1 MARRSCR
8 PSVQKFLEADSLIS
22 NGLPASF
29 HLHSLQSNFSTS
41 TRFLT
46 FSTVSAFRTLFVQW
60 KHHISICYCFD
71 FRCSCRT
78 CHNKKTIQQ
87 DFVRI
92 WTDSGVYRDS
102 IIVAIWNLTPTQT
115 GFLKVSPLIFKNL
128 LFINSAKACNEIVS
142 NWGPAHSVLV
152 LWSRSIGH
160 PLWFYFLGLR
170 NASVWRKSV
179 IFLSLQFQKGV

>member
-22 NGLPASF
+22 NWLTSIFTPVLTSE
-29 HLHSLQSNFSTS
+29 QTSTS
-41 TRFLT
+41 TM
-46 FSTVSAFRTLFVQW
+46 FSLFHTVSAFRTLFVQW

-102 IIVAIWNLTPTQT
+102 IIVSSLKSYPNPSWISESLTNDIQE
-115 GFLKVSPLIFKNL
+115 LIIYKFCKNM
-128 LFINSAKACNEIVS
+128 
-142 NWGPAHSVLV
+142 
-152 LWSRSIGH
+152 
-160 PLWFYFLGLR
+160 
-170 NASVWRKSV
+170 
-179 IFLSLQFQKGV
+179 

>member
-1 MARRSCR
+1 M
-8 PSVQKFLEADSLIS
+8 Q
-22 NGLPASF
+22 
-29 HLHSLQSNFSTS
+29 
-41 TRFLT
+41 T
-46 FSTVSAFRTLFVQW
+46 FSPKIPWGRFSNLLWLTSVFTPALTSEQTLYFYHVPHFLVQLVPSELYFVQW

-128 LFINSAKACNEIVS
+128 LFINFAKACNEVVS
-142 NWGPAHSVLV
+142 NNYWGPAHWVLV

>member
-22 NGLPASF
+22 NWLTSIFTPVLTSE
-29 HLHSLQSNFSTS
+29 QTSTS
-41 TRFLT
+41 TM
-46 FSTVSAFRTLFVQW
+46 FSLFHTVSTFRTLFVQW

-102 IIVAIWNLTPTQT
+102 IIVSSLKSYPNPSWISESLTTYIQE
-115 GFLKVSPLIFKNL
+115 LIIYKF
-128 LFINSAKACNEIVS
+128 C
-142 NWGPAHSVLV
+142 
-152 LWSRSIGH
+152 
-160 PLWFYFLGLR
+160 
-170 NASVWRKSV
+170 KSM
-179 IFLSLQFQKGV
+179 

>member
-1 MARRSCR
+1 MVYQHLFTCTHFR
-8 PSVQKFLEADSLIS
+8 VTSLLLQCS
-22 NGLPASF
+22 
-29 HLHSLQSNFSTS
+29 SLFSA
-41 TRFLT
+41 
-46 FSTVSAFRTLFVQW
+46 VSAFRILFVQW